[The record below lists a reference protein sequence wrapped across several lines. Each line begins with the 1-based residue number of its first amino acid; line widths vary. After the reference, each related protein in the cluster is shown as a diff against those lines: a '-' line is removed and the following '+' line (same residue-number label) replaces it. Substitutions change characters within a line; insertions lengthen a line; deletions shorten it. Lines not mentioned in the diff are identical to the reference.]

1 MMIVEAKELLMKM
14 KESELIFDTKIGK
27 MVNKGH
33 QGDKEHVCKIL
44 DLLYENFDRVVYVD
58 DRSDTIIGKDKWSL
72 MVSQKYA
79 LVENYIPLPT
89 FPFHLTYDGNLLK
102 FIKPKHAYLMLI
114 GFFKELDEDIYVSL
128 NFKDEELRK
137 KFKLYCKDKEELRA
151 AIKVK

>member
-1 MMIVEAKELLMKM
+1 MINDKELLMKM
-14 KESELIFDTKIGK
+14 KESELIFDTKIGQ

-33 QGDKEHVCKIL
+33 QEDKEYVCKIL

-58 DRSDTIIGKDKWSL
+58 DRSDTIIGKDKWSM

-79 LVENYIPLPT
+79 LVEKHIPLPT
-89 FPFHLTYDGNLLK
+89 FPFHLTYDGKLLK
-102 FIKPKHAYLMLI
+102 FIKPKFAYLMLI

-128 NFKDEELRK
+128 NFKDEELRR